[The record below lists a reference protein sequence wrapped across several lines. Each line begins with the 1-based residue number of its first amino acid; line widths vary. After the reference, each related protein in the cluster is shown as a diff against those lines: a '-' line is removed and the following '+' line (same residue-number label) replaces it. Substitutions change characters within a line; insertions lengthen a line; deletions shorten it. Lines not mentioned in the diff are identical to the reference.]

1 MEEAA
6 KAAYPGECCG
16 ILLGKTAKNSGK
28 SEIEVLETRE
38 APNLVQGEQKS
49 TRFEADPLFLYLVER
64 EIEGSGLEI
73 VGFYHSHPDCEAI
86 PSRED
91 AEKMVPGL
99 IYAILSVTADGV
111 VDIRTFTA
119 ES

>member
-6 KAAYPGECCG
+6 KAAYPDECWG

-28 SEIEVLETRE
+28 GEIEVLETRE
-38 APNLVQGEQKS
+38 ATNLVQGEQKS
-49 TRFEADPLFLYLVER
+49 TRFEADPLFLYQVER

-91 AEKMVPGL
+91 AENMVPGI